1 MPYQCF
7 FCKNL
12 SGVLF
17 LYTVG
22 RRYTFRRY
30 SGVPLEAKNAISQG
44 AKSSRLRRRGVPVF
58 TGGNKRG
65 QDTKDGFLSPLDSPD
80 LPLR

>member
-1 MPYQCF
+1 MF

-12 SGVLF
+12 SGGLF

-44 AKSSRLRRRGVPVF
+44 AKSSRRPAGGAVF

-65 QDTKDGFLSPLDSPD
+65 QDTRYGFLSPLDSPD

>member
-1 MPYQCF
+1 MF
-7 FCKNL
+7 FCKNP
-12 SGVLF
+12 SGALF

-30 SGVPLEAKNAISQG
+30 SGAPLEAKSAISQG
-44 AKSSRLRRRGVPVF
+44 AKSSRRPAAGGPVF